1 MRLNELRDN
10 DGARKD
16 RKRVGRGAGSGTGK
30 TSGRGHKGQKSR
42 AGATINGFEGGQMPI
57 YRRLPKRGFKNPFR
71 VAYVAVNLGDL
82 QGAIE
87 AGKLDAS
94 GEIDETALR
103 AAGLAGKPKLGIR
116 VLARGELTT
125 KITIGVSG
133 GASKAAAE
141 AIEKAGGSV
150 VTPEATSAETKS

>member
-1 MRLNELRDN
+1 MKLNELRDN

-30 TSGRGHKGQKSR
+30 TAGRGHKGQKSR

-71 VAYVAVNLGDL
+71 VAYAAVNLGDL
-82 QGAIE
+82 QKAIE
-87 AGKLDAS
+87 VGRLDAS
-94 GEIDETALR
+94 GEIDETAIR
-103 AAGLAGKPKLGIR
+103 AAGLVGKPKLGVR
-116 VLARGELTT
+116 VLARGEITT
-125 KITIGVSG
+125 KITVRVRG

-150 VTPEATSAETKS
+150 VTAEAARTETKS